1 MNVHVNDSLAAG
13 FRDGVPIGLGYLS
26 VSVTFGM
33 AAAAAGLPTAGAVLI
48 SMTNVTS
55 AGQFAGLTLIA
66 AGSSL
71 IEMALTQL
79 VINLRYALMSLSLSQ
94 RLGPEFTTRRRM
106 TIAFANTDEIFAVA
120 MGRKA
125 LLTPA
130 YMYGLATLPILGWT
144 LGTVSGAVASGLLNA
159 AVRSALGVAL
169 YSMFVAIVVPPMRQ
183 LKSVRIVVAA
193 AVIVSCLIAW
203 VPLFKFIS
211 SGFAIILS
219 TLAAAALGAWLFPV
233 DLADEQPAEKQ
244 EASA

>member
-106 TIAFANTDEIFAVA
+106 LIAFANTDEIFAVA
-120 MGRKA
+120 MGRTA
-125 LLTPA
+125 PLTPA
-130 YMYGLATLPILGWT
+130 YMYGLAALPILGWT
-144 LGTVSGAVASGLLNA
+144 GGTVVGAVAGAVLSP

-169 YSMFVAIVVPPMRQ
+169 YSMFIAIVVPPMRHSKPVQ
-183 LKSVRIVVAA
+183 AVVAA
-193 AVIVSCLIAW
+193 AVIVSCVFAW
-203 VPLFKFIS
+203 TPLS
-211 SGFAIILS
+211 QAVGSGFAIVIS
-219 TLAAAALGAWLFPV
+219 TLAAAALGAWLFPMDV
-233 DLADEQPAEKQ
+233 SPEADEEK
-244 EASA
+244 EAAR

>member
-79 VINLRYALMSLSLSQ
+79 VINLRYALMSLSISQKLSSAVSLWD
-94 RLGPEFTTRRRM
+94 RLFISFM
-106 TIAFANTDEIFAVA
+106 VTDEIFAVIA
-120 MGRKA
+120 AGKGEVGPR
-125 LLTPA
+125 
-130 YMYGLATLPILGWT
+130 YCRGLMAAPYAGWT
-144 LGTVSGAVASGLLNA
+144 LGTLCGAAAAGGLPA
-159 AVRSALGVAL
+159 DVRSALGLAL
-169 YSMFVAIVVPPMRQ
+169 
-183 LKSVRIVVAA
+183 
-193 AVIVSCLIAW
+193 
-203 VPLFKFIS
+203 
-211 SGFAIILS
+211 
-219 TLAAAALGAWLFPV
+219 
-233 DLADEQPAEKQ
+233 
-244 EASA
+244 

>member
-1 MNVHVNDSLAAG
+1 MKGEYKAGLA
-13 FRDGVPIGLGYLS
+13 DGLAIGIGYFS
-26 VSVTFGM
+26 VSFTFGIL
-33 AAAAAGLPTAGAVLI
+33 AVKGGLLALTAGLI
-48 SMTNVTS
+48 SLTNLTS
-55 AGQFAGLTLIA
+55 AGQFAGLTVILA
-66 AGSSL
+66 HGSL
-71 IEMALTQL
+71 VELALTQL

-125 LLTPA
+125 PLTPA

-233 DLADEQPAEKQ
+233 DLADEEPAEKQ